1 MELVGKEKNIM
12 TFNGKEL
19 IAIIKMAKAMV
30 EADGK
35 IEPSEVT
42 MMAVELARFGVPK
55 NQLKILLEASDNM
68 EVSQA
73 LVLINEMDEERK
85 KYVASYLGVIMV
97 SDGDVNEQELVLWN
111 LVTTLCSLPEM
122 NITEA
127 INNMK
132 NL

>member
-1 MELVGKEKNIM
+1 MI
-12 TFNGKEL
+12 FNGKEL

-35 IEPSEVT
+35 IAPSEVT
-42 MMAVELARFGVPK
+42 MMPVEFARFGVPK

-97 SDGDVNEQELVLWN
+97 SDGDVNEKELVLWN

>member
-1 MELVGKEKNIM
+1 M

-30 EADGK
+30 KADGK
-35 IEPSEVT
+35 IEPSELSV
-42 MMAVELARFGVPK
+42 MAVELARFGVPE
-55 NQLKILLEASDNM
+55 NQLKILLKASDNM
-68 EVSQA
+68 ETSQA

-97 SDGDVNEQELVLWN
+97 SDGDVNEQELILWN
-111 LVTTLCSLPEM
+111 LVSTLCSLPEM

>member
-1 MELVGKEKNIM
+1 M

-35 IEPSEVT
+35 IEPSELSV
-42 MMAVELARFGVPK
+42 MAVELARFGVPK

-68 EVSQA
+68 EASQA
-73 LVLINEMDEERK
+73 LILINEMDEERK
-85 KYVASYLGVIMV
+85 KYVASYLGMIMV
-97 SDGDVNEQELVLWN
+97 SDGDVNEQELILWN
-111 LVTTLCSLPEM
+111 LVSRLCSLPEM

>member
-42 MMAVELARFGVPK
+42 MMVVELARFGVPK

>member
-1 MELVGKEKNIM
+1 M

-30 EADGK
+30 KADGK
-35 IEPSEVT
+35 IEPSELSVMT
-42 MMAVELARFGVPK
+42 VELARFGVPE
-55 NQLKILLEASDNM
+55 NQLKTLLKALDNM
-68 EVSQA
+68 ETSQA

-97 SDGDVNEQELVLWN
+97 SDGDVNEQELILWN
-111 LVTTLCSLPEM
+111 LVSTLCSLPEM

>member
-1 MELVGKEKNIM
+1 MI
-12 TFNGKEL
+12 FNGKEL

-42 MMAVELARFGVPK
+42 MMAVELARFGVPE
-55 NQLKILLEASDNM
+55 NQLKTLLKASDNM
-68 EVSQA
+68 ETSQA

-97 SDGDVNEQELVLWN
+97 SDGDVNEQELILWN
-111 LVTTLCSLPEM
+111 LVSTLCSLPEM

>member
-1 MELVGKEKNIM
+1 M

-30 EADGK
+30 KADGK
-35 IEPSEVT
+35 IEPSELSV
-42 MMAVELARFGVPK
+42 MAVELARFGVPE
-55 NQLKILLEASDNM
+55 NQLKTLLKASDNM
-68 EVSQA
+68 ETSQA

-85 KYVASYLGVIMV
+85 KYVAAYLGVIMV
-97 SDGDVNEQELVLWN
+97 SDGDVNEQELILWN
-111 LVTTLCSLPEM
+111 LVSTLCSLPEM

>member
-1 MELVGKEKNIM
+1 M

-30 EADGK
+30 KADGK
-35 IEPSEVT
+35 IEPSELSV
-42 MMAVELARFGVPK
+42 MAVELARFGVPE
-55 NQLKILLEASDNM
+55 NQLKTLLKASDNM
-68 EVSQA
+68 ETSQA
-73 LVLINEMDEERK
+73 LGLINEMDEERK

-97 SDGDVNEQELVLWN
+97 SDGDVNEQELILWN
-111 LVTTLCSLPEM
+111 LVSTLCSLPEM

>member
-1 MELVGKEKNIM
+1 M

-30 EADGK
+30 KADGK
-35 IEPSEVT
+35 IEPSELSV
-42 MMAVELARFGVPK
+42 MAVELARFGVPE
-55 NQLKILLEASDNM
+55 NQLKTLLKASDNM
-68 EVSQA
+68 ETSQA

-97 SDGDVNEQELVLWN
+97 SDGDVNEQELILWN
-111 LVTTLCSLPEM
+111 LVSTLCSLPEM

>member
-1 MELVGKEKNIM
+1 M

-19 IAIIKMAKAMV
+19 IAIITMAKAMV
-30 EADGK
+30 KADGK
-35 IEPSEVT
+35 IEPSELSV
-42 MMAVELARFGVPK
+42 MAVELARFGVPE
-55 NQLKILLEASDNM
+55 NQLKTLLKASDNM
-68 EVSQA
+68 ETSQA

-97 SDGDVNEQELVLWN
+97 SDGDVNEQELILWN
-111 LVTTLCSLPEM
+111 LVSTLCSLPEM

>member
-1 MELVGKEKNIM
+1 M

-30 EADGK
+30 KADGK
-35 IEPSEVT
+35 IEPSELSVMT
-42 MMAVELARFGVPK
+42 VELARFGVPE
-55 NQLKILLEASDNM
+55 NQLKTLLKASDNM
-68 EVSQA
+68 ETSQA

-97 SDGDVNEQELVLWN
+97 SDGDVNEQELILWN
-111 LVTTLCSLPEM
+111 LVSTLCSLPEM

>member
-1 MELVGKEKNIM
+1 M

-30 EADGK
+30 KADGK
-35 IEPSEVT
+35 IEPSELSV
-42 MMAVELARFGVPK
+42 MAVELARFGVPE
-55 NQLKILLEASDNM
+55 NQLKTLLKASDNM
-68 EVSQA
+68 ETSQA

-97 SDGDVNEQELVLWN
+97 SDGAVNEQELILWN
-111 LVTTLCSLPEM
+111 LVSTLCSLPEM

>member
-1 MELVGKEKNIM
+1 M

-30 EADGK
+30 KADGK
-35 IEPSEVT
+35 IEPSELSV
-42 MMAVELARFGVPK
+42 MAVELERFGVPE
-55 NQLKILLEASDNM
+55 NQLKTLLKASDNM
-68 EVSQA
+68 ETSQA

-97 SDGDVNEQELVLWN
+97 SDGDVNEQELILWN
-111 LVTTLCSLPEM
+111 LVSTLCSLPEM

>member
-1 MELVGKEKNIM
+1 
-12 TFNGKEL
+12 
-19 IAIIKMAKAMV
+19 MV

>member
-1 MELVGKEKNIM
+1 M

-30 EADGK
+30 KADGK
-35 IEPSEVT
+35 IEPSELSV
-42 MMAVELARFGVPK
+42 MAVELARFGVPE
-55 NQLKILLEASDNM
+55 NQLKTLLKASDNM
-68 EVSQA
+68 ETSQA

-97 SDGDVNEQELVLWN
+97 SDGDVNEQELILWN
-111 LVTTLCSLPEM
+111 LVSTLCSLPEM

-127 INNMK
+127 INNVK

>member
-1 MELVGKEKNIM
+1 MSK
-12 TFNGKEL
+12 
-19 IAIIKMAKAMV
+19 AIVKAY
-30 EADGK
+30 GK
-35 IEPSEVT
+35 IEPSELSV
-42 MMAVELARFGVPK
+42 MAVELARFGVPE
-55 NQLKILLEASDNM
+55 NQLKTLLKASDNM
-68 EVSQA
+68 ETSQA

-97 SDGDVNEQELVLWN
+97 SDGDVNEQELILWN
-111 LVTTLCSLPEM
+111 LVSTLCSLPEM